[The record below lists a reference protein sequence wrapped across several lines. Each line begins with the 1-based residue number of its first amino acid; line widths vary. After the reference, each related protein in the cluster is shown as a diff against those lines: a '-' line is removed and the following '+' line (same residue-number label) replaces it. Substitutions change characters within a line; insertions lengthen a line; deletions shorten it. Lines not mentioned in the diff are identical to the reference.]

1 MFVKTSFKRY
11 CARNSLIRLGNSHHK
26 VLRTRCAPGIQLPAK
41 EVVEEGVSVVFSKYL
56 PKSPIKNDGETAHY
70 APLASILNACVETSN
85 KIVNDHQIIP
95 KTAMQWFDS
104 LIFIPWARPTADG
117 VDGAPPLHP
126 DLAGIRGSPTA
137 DPPVLYWGHIEVHT
151 GGRRLLIPIEVK
163 GSDAEMVKQAVTY
176 ARALNSATIFWAF
189 ELVLGYNYVS
199 DRFRFFIFHRGGV
212 SSSEGISLYK
222 KSTSDLADLL
232 RFHHDLD

>member
-1 MFVKTSFKRY
+1 MFVKT
-11 CARNSLIRLGNSHHK
+11 
-26 VLRTRCAPGIQLPAK
+26 CAPGIQLPAK
-41 EVVEEGVSVVFSKYL
+41 EVVEEGVSVVLSKY
-56 PKSPIKNDGETAHY
+56 PRKSPIKNDGETAHY
-70 APLASILNACVETSN
+70 APLASILNALACVETSN
-85 KIVNDHQIIP
+85 KIINDHQIIP

-117 VDGAPPLHP
+117 VDGAPPLQP

-176 ARALNSATIFWAF
+176 ARALNSATIFRHLNSCWVTTMFLIDFDFSLSTEVASPVPT
-189 ELVLGYNYVS
+189 LQKIH
-199 DRFRFFIFHRGGV
+199 FRPCRSPSHV
-212 SSSEGISLYK
+212 
-222 KSTSDLADLL
+222 